1 MVENKGTTLS
11 PSALIIDPQQ
21 LSSRLEKFICQMVD
35 EFKRDGAIVGLSGG
49 LDSSVVAALA
59 VRSLSPTKV
68 LGLIMPERDTHP
80 DSVRDARLVA
90 GQLGIEV
97 QEEDLRPVLRKMG
110 IYRLY
115 PPTFFIPRRMQER
128 YVESQE
134 RQLIGETGERPFYSS
149 LEGTSHPR
157 LSRAMAYF
165 RSKHRLR
172 MLTLYYHSELRNLL
186 VVGTANKSE
195 WLTGFFVKY
204 GDGAADIMPLLPLYK
219 TQVRELAKYLGIP
232 QRIIDKPPS
241 PDLIPGITDEGAMG
255 LSYQTLDLILYG
267 LEKGFGEEEIS
278 AQLDVDPNLVGY
290 VQRLIQR
297 SAHLRSLPPSPQI

>member
-1 MVENKGTTLS
+1 MRNKVTTLS

-21 LSSRLEKFICQMVD
+21 LSSRLEKFICQMID
-35 EFKRDGAIVGLSGG
+35 EFKRDGAIIGLSGG

-68 LGLIMPERDTHP
+68 LGLIMPERDSHP
-80 DSVRDARLVA
+80 DSVRDARLVG
-90 GQLGIEV
+90 GQLGIEI

-115 PPTFFIPRRMQER
+115 PPTFFVPRQMQER
-128 YVESQE
+128 YVESQQK
-134 RQLIGETGERPFYSS
+134 QLMEETGQRPFYSS

-195 WLTGFFVKY
+195 WLTGFFVKH

-241 PDLIPGITDEGAMG
+241 PDLIPGVTDEGAMG

-278 AQLDVDPNLVGY
+278 AQLDVDLNLVGY